1 MIKNEIITA
10 YYAKGLIFGECSKL
24 CKDAYLCQDL
34 AQEVTLIMM
43 GKDESF
49 IQGLNERGEML
60 FYIYKVAKNQ
70 YYSKTSPFYN
80 KYKKFGKITEDGK
93 EI

>member
-1 MIKNEIITA
+1 MIKKDIITA

-34 AQEVTLIMM
+34 AQEVALIMM
-43 GKDESF
+43 EKDESV

-60 FYIYKVAKNQ
+60 FYIYKIAKNQ
-70 YYSKTSPFYN
+70 YCSKTSPFYK
-80 KYKKFGKITEDGK
+80 KYKKFEMITDNGK